1 MPVVVAASDVDQFTV
16 LSAKHL
22 TTRDWPRDLVPPVAL
37 THIEDAVDRITVA
50 PLIKDVPL
58 VERKLGEGGN
68 PRDVAGPGPGMRAV
82 TILTQNVS
90 SGVAGLIRPGDKV
103 DVHLTVTSMA
113 SRDFPGGASST
124 LLLQNV
130 KVLAVNQQVDLK
142 TENKVDANLL
152 RSVTLLVTPEQAV
165 KLTLG
170 QNKGTLH
177 LALRNPE
184 DRDPVKTRPITLAE
198 LGFSGS
204 TSRRATVPHLA
215 PVELPPP
222 QLLRTHTLSRYSAA
236 GRGPAVDDPGQG
248 MK

>member
-1 MPVVVAASDVDQFTV
+1 M
-16 LSAKHL
+16 
-22 TTRDWPRDLVPPVAL
+22 
-37 THIEDAVDRITVA
+37 
-50 PLIKDVPL
+50 
-58 VERKLGEGGN
+58 ERKLGAKGETRGMW
-68 PRDVAGPGPGMRAV
+68 PDLVRGMRAV

-90 SGVAGLIRPGDKV
+90 SGVAGFIRPGDKV

-198 LGFSGS
+198 LGFSQDLP
-204 TSRRATVPHLA
+204 REELPVPHLA
-215 PVELPPP
+215 PVAPPPP
-222 QLLRTHTLSRYSAA
+222 QLLRIHAPRGTLLREEDQ
-236 GRGPAVDDPGQG
+236 P
-248 MK
+248 

>member
-1 MPVVVAASDVDQFTV
+1 M
-16 LSAKHL
+16 
-22 TTRDWPRDLVPPVAL
+22 WPDLV
-37 THIEDAVDRITVA
+37 R
-50 PLIKDVPL
+50 
-58 VERKLGEGGN
+58 
-68 PRDVAGPGPGMRAV
+68 GMRAV

-90 SGVAGLIRPGDKV
+90 SGVAGFIRPGDKV

-184 DRDPVKTRPITLAE
+184 DRDPGENPPDNSGGVGL
-198 LGFSGS
+198 FSGS
-204 TSRRATVPHLA
+204 TSRRATGATPCPRA
-215 PVELPPP
+215 PPPP
-222 QLLRTHTLSRYSAA
+222 QLLRIHTL
-236 GRGPAVDDPGQG
+236 RGTLLREEDQP
-248 MK
+248 